1 MSDRDRFCC
10 TAGMFSQPSTFPV
23 QTPPAMAY
31 VPYQNL
37 TEIYEPEQGLECGT
51 IFPELNKPW
60 FGKECGCK

>member
-1 MSDRDRFCC
+1 
-10 TAGMFSQPSTFPV
+10 MFSQPSTFPA

-37 TEIYEPEQGLECGT
+37 TEIFEPEQGLECGT

-60 FGKECGCK
+60 FGRECGCR